1 MSPVVAGLAA
11 ACGFAV
17 ATVGVSRLSVSIGT
31 GRTVS
36 ATMALGFVT
45 VAVAAAVSGPPPHVG
60 ASTLFWLACAGI
72 ASLAGFALASAA
84 FRYGGLAVTVP
95 VISTEGA
102 IAAIIAVA
110 AGERLR
116 GTVAAALVV
125 VALGVLLA
133 TRGRDADAAGARDGT
148 RSILLAMACAVVLG
162 LSLYSIG
169 HVSNDVPV
177 VWVILPSRVAGFFL
191 FALPN
196 TVSRSRGS
204 VRRARLRISDLAWIV
219 FAEAADLAGLWL
231 YTLGAR
237 HSIAVTAVIAAQASP
252 LAVAFACVFLKERL
266 TRMQTIGFAV
276 ITAGVVVVTLAQQ

>member
-1 MSPVVAGLAA
+1 VSPVLAGLAA

-17 ATVGVSRLSVSIGT
+17 ATVGVSRLSTSIGT
-31 GRTVS
+31 DQTVS
-36 ATMALGFVT
+36 ATMSLGFV
-45 VAVAAAVSGPPPHVG
+45 AIAIAAAVSGLPPHVP
-60 ASTLFWLACAGI
+60 AATLFWLACAGV

-84 FRYGGLAVTVP
+84 FRYGGLAITVP

-102 IAAIIAVA
+102 IAAVIAIA

-116 GTVAAALVV
+116 GIVAAGLVV
-125 VALGVLLA
+125 VATGVLLA
-133 TRGRDADAAGARDGT
+133 TRGRDTGAATTRDGT
-148 RSILLAMACAVVLG
+148 RSVLLAMACAAVLG

-177 VWVILPSRVAGFFL
+177 VWVILPSRLAGFFL
-191 FALPN
+191 FVLPSAVN
-196 TVSRSRGS
+196 RSLGGGLRT
-204 VRRARLRISDLAWIV
+204 RLRRSDLAWIV
-219 FAEAADLAGLWL
+219 FAEAADLTGLWL

-266 TRMQTIGFAV
+266 SRMQTVGFAV
-276 ITAGVVVVTLAQQ
+276 ITAGVVVVTLGQG